1 MEGLLFLFGL
11 FLALGLFFLT
21 ASVLKL
27 PTMGAA
33 KAMLGTVKQ
42 ERKAAKTLE
51 TYFMILAVRLS
62 GFIRMDAYKRS
73 RMQNVL
79 KASGMNMTPEVYQAY
94 ALVKSGAVLLGA
106 IPCMFLFPLLVPV
119 VVVLALLLYFKENQ
133 KADETLKAKREEI
146 EGELPRMVATME
158 QELKASRNVIGMLE
172 RFKGNAGPAL
182 TGELDI
188 LLADM
193 RSSNYEAALTRFE
206 ARLNS
211 PMLSD
216 VVRGLIGVLRGDD
229 STVYFQML
237 AHDFKQIEL
246 QRLKAQGKSYL
257 LKLLLTNLRESGM
270 HICALDPEMEY
281 EDLTNNL
288 GGCFIDLMSGE
299 FIINPLEPKT
309 WDEAGSPEDLDA
321 PQTFRIRSRLSQHI
335 SFLKDFFRSYKD
347 FSDREIDVIE
357 IMLQKLYTRWGITD
371 ESDFECLAA
380 EDYPVLSDLYAF
392 IEEEYQGFDENRRQL
407 YTAEMIQ
414 SILLG
419 LNSMCVGAE
428 SKFFNGHTNITDDG
442 FITFG
447 VKGLLQASRSLKNAL
462 LFNVLSFMSD
472 VLLTQGNTAASLDE
486 FYLFLS
492 NLTAVEYVRNFM
504 KRVRKKDS
512 AVIIASQNLEDFN
525 LDGVREYT
533 KPLFSIPT
541 HQFLFNAG
549 SIDAKFYTDTLQLED
564 SEYNLIRYPQRGVC
578 LYKCGNERYN
588 LMVNAPEHKARL
600 FGKAGGR

>member
-62 GFIRMDAYKRS
+62 GFIRM
-73 RMQNVL
+73 QNVL

-106 IPCMFLFPLLVPV
+106 IPCIFLFPLLVPV

-246 QRLKAQGKSYL
+246 QRLKAQAQKIPPKIRVFSFVML
-257 LKLLLTNLRESGM
+257 VCFLLTYLAIICYVALES
-270 HICALDPEMEY
+270 
-281 EDLTNNL
+281 L
-288 GGCFIDLMSGE
+288 GGMF
-299 FIINPLEPKT
+299 
-309 WDEAGSPEDLDA
+309 
-321 PQTFRIRSRLSQHI
+321 
-335 SFLKDFFRSYKD
+335 
-347 FSDREIDVIE
+347 
-357 IMLQKLYTRWGITD
+357 
-371 ESDFECLAA
+371 
-380 EDYPVLSDLYAF
+380 
-392 IEEEYQGFDENRRQL
+392 
-407 YTAEMIQ
+407 
-414 SILLG
+414 
-419 LNSMCVGAE
+419 
-428 SKFFNGHTNITDDG
+428 
-442 FITFG
+442 
-447 VKGLLQASRSLKNAL
+447 
-462 LFNVLSFMSD
+462 
-472 VLLTQGNTAASLDE
+472 
-486 FYLFLS
+486 
-492 NLTAVEYVRNFM
+492 
-504 KRVRKKDS
+504 
-512 AVIIASQNLEDFN
+512 
-525 LDGVREYT
+525 
-533 KPLFSIPT
+533 
-541 HQFLFNAG
+541 
-549 SIDAKFYTDTLQLED
+549 
-564 SEYNLIRYPQRGVC
+564 
-578 LYKCGNERYN
+578 
-588 LMVNAPEHKARL
+588 
-600 FGKAGGR
+600 